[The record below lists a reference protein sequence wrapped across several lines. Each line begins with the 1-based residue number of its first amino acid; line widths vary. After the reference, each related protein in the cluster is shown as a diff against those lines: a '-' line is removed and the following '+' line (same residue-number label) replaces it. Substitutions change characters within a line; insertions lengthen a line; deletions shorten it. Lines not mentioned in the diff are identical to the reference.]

1 MKAKQIATM
10 LATVLFAALAFAG
23 EKEQHKMEIKVISDD
38 GGDATHLT
46 LDSADLGFNLHDL
59 AVGETRSV
67 VDKEGR
73 PVQITRNEK
82 GFAFD
87 VDGKTIDMPELDGA
101 HGESNVWVMKGDP
114 GDDIDIDIEMLHEGG
129 PGHHKPGHHKMAT
142 RVFGAEGVMIISEK
156 EIDAATQ
163 QLIRTALESTGHEEV
178 HFAGGHG
185 KGGPHKVHVV
195 KKVVNVEA
203 TE

>member
-10 LATVLFAALAFAG
+10 LATVLFAAMAYAG
-23 EKEQHKMEIKVISDD
+23 DTEQHKMKIELISDD

-59 AVGETRSV
+59 EVGENRSV

-73 PVQITRNEK
+73 PILITRNEK
-82 GFAFD
+82 GFSFD
-87 VDGKTIDMPELDGA
+87 VDGKTIDMPALDGA
-101 HGESNVWVMKGDP
+101 HGESNVWVMKGDH
-114 GDDIDIDIEMLHEGG
+114 GDNIDIDVEMLHEAGSGG
-129 PGHHKPGHHKMAT
+129 HTMAT
-142 RVFGAEGVMIISEK
+142 KVFGAEGVMIISEK
-156 EIDAATQ
+156 EIDEATQ
-163 QLIRTALESTGHEEV
+163 SVIRMALESAGHEGV

-185 KGGPHKVHVV
+185 DGGPHKVHVV
-195 KKVVNVEA
+195 KKVVEV